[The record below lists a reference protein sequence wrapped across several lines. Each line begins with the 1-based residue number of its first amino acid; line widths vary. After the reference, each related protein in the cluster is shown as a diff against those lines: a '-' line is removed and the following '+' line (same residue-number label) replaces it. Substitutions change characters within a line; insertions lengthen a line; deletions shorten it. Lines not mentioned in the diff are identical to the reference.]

1 MKSLRSAAA
10 LLLAFSASLA
20 SAGEIKQYTPEEFEK
35 LTKAGSA
42 VVIDISAPWC
52 PTCKAQKPIVDSLMQ
67 KPAYRDVTL
76 LTVDFDSDK
85 ATLKKFKVTSQ
96 STLIAF
102 KGVAERDRS
111 VGDTSASGL
120 EKLVAQSVK

>member
-85 ATLKKFKVTSQ
+85 ALSKNSKSRARVLLSRSRASQNATAPSATRVRPVLKSW
-96 STLIAF
+96 
-102 KGVAERDRS
+102 
-111 VGDTSASGL
+111 
-120 EKLVAQSVK
+120 